1 MRERE
6 GVVVVWG
13 GMMIIMMSDE
23 IKKNVFTFLKQKN
36 LDEVVT
42 SDLGRKN

>member
-1 MRERE
+1 MMM
-6 GVVVVWG
+6 VVMKVT
-13 GMMIIMMSDE
+13 MMIIMMSDE

>member
-1 MRERE
+1 MMM
-6 GVVVVWG
+6 VVMKVT
-13 GMMIIMMSDE
+13 MMIIMMSDE
-23 IKKNVFTFLKQKN
+23 IKKKMFTFLKQKN

>member
-1 MRERE
+1 M
-6 GVVVVWG
+6 VVMKVT
-13 GMMIIMMSDE
+13 MMIIMMSDE